1 MIPDSEETIVAIGS
15 AKGAADRGIIR
26 LAGPNVLEV
35 VSKLVDQPIHVHRAT
50 RLPSVKLSFELAG
63 SDQSLEGD
71 LYVWPDERSYT
82 QQPAVEIHT
91 IGSLP
96 ILEAIERSLVNAGAR
111 LAAPGE
117 FTLRAFMAGRI
128 DLTQA
133 EAVLAVIDAQHDQLL
148 EIALQQLAGGLSG
161 PLRQLREDLLTLL
174 ADLEAGLD
182 FVEEEDVQFVEQE
195 HLLNRLGN
203 AQKLVAEAESKTEN
217 RSTATSMPLVLL
229 TGEPNVGKSRLF
241 NALVNQFGI
250 EEQIPLAIVADQP
263 GVTRDSLQ
271 AVLSVGGFTFYL
283 ADSAG
288 VDVTGSS
295 IDQIDALSQE
305 RATELRNQSDLKLVC
320 IPASTF
326 DPNAELLNGEDS
338 CHVLTMV
345 DLVDA
350 ESLQISSTVMA
361 TSSATGAGVE
371 ALAEFLSEHLVTAT
385 RANASEVVADTANR
399 CRESLAEAQQAL
411 IRAVDLAKL
420 QAGDELVSHELRV
433 ALESLGRVVGAVVT
447 DDVLDHIFSKFC
459 IGK

>member
-26 LAGPNVLEV
+26 LAGPDALAIVG
-35 VSKLVDQPIHVHRAT
+35 KLVDQPIHVTRAT
-50 RLPSVKLSFELAG
+50 RLQSIELSFEFAKTE
-63 SDQSLEGD
+63 QSLKVD
-71 LYVWPDERSYT
+71 LCVWPDERSYT

-117 FTLRAFMAGRI
+117 FTLRAFIAGRI

-148 EIALQQLAGGLSG
+148 EIALRQLAGGLSG
-161 PLRQLREDLLTLL
+161 PLSQLREDLLTLL

-182 FVEEEDVQFVEQE
+182 FVEEEDVQFVEQDD
-195 HLLNRLGN
+195 LLSRLAN
-203 AQKLVAEAESKTEN
+203 AQKLVAEAESKTES

-241 NALVNQFGI
+241 NALVNEFGI
-250 EEQIPLAIVADQP
+250 EEQIPQAIVADQP

-271 AVLSVGGFTFYL
+271 AVLSVDGFTFLL

-288 VDVTGSS
+288 VDVAGGS
-295 IDQIDALSQE
+295 IDQIDAISQE
-305 RATELRNQSDLKLVC
+305 RVTELRNQSDLKLVC
-320 IPASTF
+320 IPAPKF
-326 DPNAELLNGEDS
+326 DEQTHKLHSEDS
-338 CHVLTMV
+338 FFVLTMQ
-345 DLVDA
+345 DLMQG
-350 ESLQISSTVMA
+350 ESYLHPPKVLA
-361 TSSATGAGVE
+361 TSAATGAGIESLVR
-371 ALAEFLSEHLVTAT
+371 FISEHLSATTQATA
-385 RANASEVVADTANR
+385 SDVVADTANR

-411 IRAVDLAKL
+411 GRAVELAKL

-447 DDVLDHIFSKFC
+447 DDVLDQIFSKFC